1 MSTKYRRR
9 PPLRRFLSCLWLI
22 GCCVSLTSCASIN
35 NEMQSWVGHHKHE
48 LIVAWGPPHSERQ
61 DGAGGEVLI
70 YQYQHSLNGKDY
82 YWATRMFYVNAD
94 GIIYRWRWEGL

>member
-1 MSTKYRRR
+1 
-9 PPLRRFLSCLWLI
+9 
-22 GCCVSLTSCASIN
+22 
-35 NEMQSWVGHHKHE
+35 MQSWVGHHKHE

-82 YWATRMFYVNAD
+82 YWATRMFYVDTNRNGVILPLAM
-94 GIIYRWRWEGL
+94 GGAVITGGGLSVFSACS